1 MTINFITLSYIK
13 FLLTFQVYCMFLDG
27 ALPCLTNL
35 NLLLQRSDPIIH
47 ILYDVL
53 FTATCTLLSRF
64 MKPETVGKYRRGGFS
79 NAEIKIAVE
88 DPTNY
93 LTYDKLFVGL
103 LAKSKAKKLLEE
115 GDISQVDVDKFYNA
129 CLQFHKAAFLYAI
142 NNFPLD
148 NDVLKHSRFLNILQQ
163 QCSFESVLFLVERFQ
178 HYISFTKTEIVEME
192 EEFLCLQ
199 SLQLDDFTSQ
209 AKEEATIRVDEDG
222 DSVTYRIDVLWYH
235 LFLMKIPGSN
245 RSKFHNLFKLV
256 KVILVIIHSNAEEES
271 LFSKV
276 RKNLTAQRA
285 SLSLD
290 GTLSSIISFQLN
302 RKQGETC
309 YQYQPS
315 ESVISKSKKVT
326 WEYNKEHS
334 FAHANN
340 K

>member
-1 MTINFITLSYIK
+1 
-13 FLLTFQVYCMFLDG
+13 MFLDG

-64 MKPETVGKYRRGGFS
+64 MKSETAGKYRRGGFS
-79 NAEIKIAVE
+79 NAGIKIAVE

-115 GDISQVDVDKFYNA
+115 GDISIVDVDKFYNA

-199 SLQLDDFTSQ
+199 SLQLDDFASQ
-209 AKEEATIRVDEDG
+209 AKEEATIRVDKDG

-235 LFLMKIPGSN
+235 LLLMKIPGSN
-245 RSKFHNLFKLV
+245 RSKFHNLSKLV

-271 LFSKV
+271 LFSRV

-302 RKQGETC
+302 RKRGETC

-334 FAHANN
+334 SAHANN